1 MEALGNKWFL
11 MAFEQGR
18 RVIEMDRDRMRA
30 AALLVLPVMLGGC
43 QHAVWGNAMA
53 LCMTFGLF
61 FGTLQLGRKPGE
73 KKSAAPPKAT
83 P

>member
-1 MEALGNKWFL
+1 
-11 MAFEQGR
+11 
-18 RVIEMDRDRMRA
+18 MDRDRMRA

-73 KKSAAPPKAT
+73 KRAPAPTPSPKANT
-83 P
+83 

>member
-1 MEALGNKWFL
+1 MN
-11 MAFEQGR
+11 
-18 RVIEMDRDRMRA
+18 RDRMRA

-61 FGTLQLGRKPGE
+61 FGTLQLGRKPVE
-73 KKSAAPPKAT
+73 KPAPKA
-83 P
+83 